1 MLNVWVHNYLHDC
14 QDNTLTV
21 KSDLNA
27 ESISCQENI

>member
-1 MLNVWVHNYLHDC
+1 MLNVLLHNYYDC

-21 KSDLNA
+21 KTDLNA